1 MYKRQ
6 EKSRDAARCRRSRE
20 TEIFTDL
27 AHALP
32 LPTSTIGQLDKAS
45 VMRLAI
51 SFLRVRTI
59 LKARKY
65 LIELFMSVE

>member
-1 MYKRQ
+1 MFIRNTERRK
-6 EKSRDAARCRRSRE
+6 EKSRDAARSRRSRE
-20 TEIFTDL
+20 TEIFADL

-32 LPTSTIGQLDKAS
+32 LPASTIGQLDKAS

-59 LKARKY
+59 LKARKC
-65 LIELFMSVE
+65 M